1 MLSILPAFP
10 SPDLKVFLLLK
21 KSFKSS
27 AGGQRRD
34 CVIYSVP
41 LSLHS
46 INPTD
51 SPRHASR
58 LWRLLF
64 LVKVCARA
72 GKTLISRSNLSAS
85 GSCRAL
91 RACLLWHLPSVSAS
105 AVADAKTVVK
115 HHRPKRT
122 DGRFSV
128 STYIIVVPRAECVS
142 FDVIYWMVN
151 SSSRIL
157 SGPSELPL
165 SLRLIIH
172 RDTLYSYT
180 YG

>member
-1 MLSILPAFP
+1 M
-10 SPDLKVFLLLK
+10 
-21 KSFKSS
+21 
-27 AGGQRRD
+27 
-34 CVIYSVP
+34 IYSVP

-58 LWRLLF
+58 LWRSLF
-64 LVKVCARA
+64 LVKACVRA
-72 GKTLISRSNLSAS
+72 GKTLIFRPNVCAS

-105 AVADAKTVVK
+105 AVADAKTAVK
-115 HHRPKRT
+115 HHRPMWT
-122 DGRFSV
+122 DGRFRV
-128 STYIIVVPRAECVS
+128 CAGITVVPRPECVS

-151 SSSRIL
+151 NSSRIL

-165 SLRLIIH
+165 SLRLIIYK
-172 RDTLYSYT
+172 DTLYFSFF
-180 YG
+180 GILVFLLNV